1 VGLVAGSDSGV
12 VGGACSAALD
22 AGDQDGA
29 YACSDCLSVRYRTF
43 ADSGRSVANDLHVF
57 VDARKPARRRRIFD
71 VEPMESYRPASAA
84 SAAAEL
90 AARAYIERCSRPDA
104 RGDVA
109 TPTGEPIMLHYA
121 IVFLVIALIAGILG
135 FGGIAGTAAG
145 IAKLLFV
152 VFIVL
157 FLGSLVM
164 GRRRTT

>member
-1 VGLVAGSDSGV
+1 VE
-12 VGGACSAALD
+12 
-22 AGDQDGA
+22 
-29 YACSDCLSVRYRTF
+29 T
-43 ADSGRSVANDLHVF
+43 
-57 VDARKPARRRRIFD
+57 
-71 VEPMESYRPASAA
+71 EPMDCCRLASAA
-84 SAAAEL
+84 SAGADR
-90 AARAYIERCSRPDA
+90 AARGYIERYGQPVVC
-104 RGDVA
+104 GDVA

-164 GRRRTT
+164 GRRRST